1 MPGIFRQQAFLLQLS
16 DRLAGALRQ
25 RWGLPDDYPMAA
37 PAYAAIRS
45 KMAKDLGF
53 GRKRA
58 APTLEPEPAAAPE
71 PVPVAPQP
79 ARRVFMRKRAKVA
92 E

>member
-1 MPGIFRQQAFLLQLS
+1 MTPAEY
-16 DRLAGALRQ
+16 RQ

-37 PAYAAIRS
+37 PAYAAMRS

-53 GRKRA
+53 GRK
-58 APTLEPEPAAAPE
+58 PAAATPGARASTQL
-71 PVPVAPQP
+71 PSRHLRRWHRKP